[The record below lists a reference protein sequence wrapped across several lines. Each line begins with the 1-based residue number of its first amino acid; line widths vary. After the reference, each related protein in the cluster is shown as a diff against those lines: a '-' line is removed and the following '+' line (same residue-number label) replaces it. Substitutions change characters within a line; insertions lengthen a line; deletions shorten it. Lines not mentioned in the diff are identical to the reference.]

1 MPAAVQSEVRPDVR
15 SFFERYQQATDSLDS
30 AAVAESFQDFF
41 LNLDPGSA
49 TPVSRD
55 ALIKALPGR
64 GQLFASIGAT
74 GADLAT
80 IAESPLD
87 EQHTLVTTTWTVR
100 FGAAAGPGAP
110 SGSGAAVQA
119 ARPLTLRSTFLLRR
133 EAGGPWRI
141 VVYLN
146 HQDIVGM
153 IRDRAAGAQVSP

>member
-1 MPAAVQSEVRPDVR
+1 MPAAVQPDVRPDVR

-30 AAVAESFQDFF
+30 AGLAESFQDFF

-64 GQLFASIGAT
+64 GQLFAAIGAT

-87 EQHTLVTTTWTVR
+87 DQHTLVKTTWTVR
-100 FGAAAGPGAP
+100 FGAAAGPDAAAQAP
-110 SGSGAAVQA
+110 E
-119 ARPLTLRSTFLLRR
+119 PLTLLSTFLLRR
-133 EAGGPWRI
+133 DPGGPWRI

-153 IRDRAAGAQVSP
+153 IRDRVAAG